1 MAGRD
6 PVSWLLI
13 EPGWRVEGAD
23 GEELGR
29 VEEVT
34 GDQETDIFDGLAV
47 AGSLLGRP
55 RYVPAEQVAAIVD
68 GTVTLSLDRAA
79 FDALSEYREPA
90 EAERIE
96 PDKASLLQRAET
108 ATVQPEMH
116 GGRISLVRRVLL
128 WFGRAG
134 RR

>member
-1 MAGRD
+1 MAD
-6 PVSWLLI
+6 PASWLSI
-13 EPGWRVEGAD
+13 EPGWRVDAAD
-23 GEELGR
+23 GTEVGR

-55 RYVPAEQVAAIVD
+55 RYIPSEQVESIAE
-68 GTVTLSLDRAA
+68 GTVTLKLDRAA

-90 EAERIE
+90 EAEEIE
-96 PDKASLLQRAET
+96 PDKASLLQRAEST
-108 ATVQPEMH
+108 AVRPEVH
-116 GGRISLVRRVLL
+116 GGRIPLLRRLLL

>member
-1 MAGRD
+1 MPD
-6 PVSWLLI
+6 PVSWLMI
-13 EPGWRVEGAD
+13 EPSWHVVASD

-47 AGSLLGRP
+47 AGSLLGPP
-55 RYVPAEQVAAIVD
+55 RYVPSEQVESIVE
-68 GTVTLSLDRAA
+68 GTVKLKLDRAA
-79 FDALSEYREPA
+79 FDALTEYREPA
-90 EAERIE
+90 ESEKIE
-96 PDKASLLQRAET
+96 PDKASLLRRAET
-108 ATVQPEMH
+108 TAVQPEMH
-116 GGRISLVRRVLL
+116 GGRISLLRRVLL